1 MLLNNLHFYAVIRR
15 RKDEC
20 PFFGTCA
27 SPKMGPTLAATSGAG
42 KECSPTSTPRLLV
55 ESGVQK

>member
-27 SPKMGPTLAATSGAG
+27 SPKMGPTHVFDCLGMGAF
-42 KECSPTSTPRLLV
+42 RV
-55 ESGVQK
+55 EELGC